1 MNYLNLEDDKIYIL
15 KILEEKITPRT
26 YHWYGARSITCEE
39 EDCVLCQDKS
49 PKRYEGWLDVELNGE
64 PYRWSFPASVGVTI
78 KDRCP
83 RLLDAVISVKKSRGA
98 GGSHWDVTRV
108 LVEPELE
115 FPSVPASPLKP
126 YLLLMADTLVSMAK
140 ELRVQADQLGG
151 DK

>member
-1 MNYLNLEDDKIYIL
+1 MNYLNLEYDKIYIL
-15 KILEEKITPRT
+15 RILEEKITPRA
-26 YHWYGARSITCEE
+26 YHWWGGKSRTCEGAGCSFC
-39 EDCVLCQDKS
+39 DDDV
-49 PKRYEGWLDVELNGE
+49 PTRYEGWLDVELNGE
-64 PYRWSFPASVGVTI
+64 PYRWSFPASVGVLI

-83 RLLDAVISVKKSRGA
+83 RLLDAVISVKKSSGA

-108 LVEPELE
+108 LVEPGLAIQ
-115 FPSVPASPLKP
+115 FSPTSPLKP